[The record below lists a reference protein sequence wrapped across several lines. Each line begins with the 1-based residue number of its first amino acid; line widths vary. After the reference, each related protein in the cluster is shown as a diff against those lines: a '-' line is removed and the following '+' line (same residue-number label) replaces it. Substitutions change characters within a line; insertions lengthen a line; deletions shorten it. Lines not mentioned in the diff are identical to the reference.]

1 MIAKSTQSRPLHVPS
16 PESEKLL
23 NLPKIV
29 PPSAC
34 LKSYNRESL
43 RLSQMSSEVQT
54 QRSKHRGPNTEVQT
68 QCRKS
73 PRTYRK
79 NGNDPH
85 CFALFVL
92 LLSTELL
99 SNTVLVTFVSKS
111 REGLSMCLVLVQ
123 NHDFGSSMLFRSSR
137 ESNALQ
143 IPAM

>member
-1 MIAKSTQSRPLHVPS
+1 VCFSLERSMIAKSTQSRPLHVPS

-43 RLSQMSSEVQT
+43 RLSQMSSEVQ
-54 QRSKHRGPNTEVQT
+54 K

-92 LLSTELL
+92 LLNTELL